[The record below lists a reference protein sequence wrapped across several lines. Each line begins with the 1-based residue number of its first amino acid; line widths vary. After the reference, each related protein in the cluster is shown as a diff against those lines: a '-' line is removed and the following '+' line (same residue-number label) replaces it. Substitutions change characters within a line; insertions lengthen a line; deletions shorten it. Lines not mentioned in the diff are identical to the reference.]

1 MMTAVN
7 TTIDKALIDIF
18 HLENIKYVI
27 SVDDCFASSY
37 ADKLRQELIVD
48 FSMSHDKVM
57 EFLRQLGKDIDDISQ
72 IIEFGGDA
80 QSEIQKIINSLS
92 DIDVQKYADFDP
104 ESKSN
109 LNMKSDK
116 EEILY
121 FLEALKDGGVVEG
134 YSTFQSTHEAEKF
147 YSESIEITGGSIL
160 WLIDRN
166 FENVGESSEAGLEFA
181 KNRISKSDDRNFF
194 FFLTKIGSDSDGE
207 KEIDK
212 EFDNL
217 LVQMSYETPSLVYYI
232 AKDKLLARKYDKVA
246 QSLANGFNR
255 KLYFKIIEQYCE
267 CLHCSC
273 ENSIPRLHEIRRAA
287 LSYIF
292 FKKVESKGESY
303 FDFFARLVQ
312 IFHNDEYSKTIANK
326 RLQISMQIKHFVELV
341 KIIQSGGS
349 VKEFA
354 EDLIAI
360 REKELFDT
368 QINKKHCEISSGDIF
383 KIGDDYYI
391 LATQSCDTF
400 LRTEGERRLK
410 SCATLLKIVDN
421 NNEDFRYEL
430 SCFKDEKVDMNKPSI
445 IYRDYIFMPFEI
457 LDLCVASEC
466 GIACIKLQDLMS
478 DSNLDIGFT
487 TNYKKRYD
495 KIKEVLCFVH
505 TNMQIIQSFF
515 YTDCP
520 EYQIGEVKNAYEN
533 LSLIETALKKYR
545 INDEMM
551 IYDVRRIS
559 RLNELETISMLNG
572 YSVAL
577 SRVGKPFD
585 IMEDD
590 STKKQKK

>member
-1 MMTAVN
+1 MMTAVK
-7 TTIDKALIDIF
+7 TTMDKALTDIF
-18 HLENIKYVI
+18 RLENIKYVI
-27 SVDDCFASSY
+27 SVDDCFATSY
-37 ADKLRQELIVD
+37 ADKLRQGLIVD
-48 FSMSHDKVM
+48 FSMSPDKVM
-57 EFLRQLGKDIDDISQ
+57 EFLRRLGKDIDDISQ
-72 IIEFGGDA
+72 IIEFGGDV
-80 QSEIQKIINSLS
+80 QGEIQELINSLS
-92 DIDVQKYADFDP
+92 DIEVQKYVDFNP
-104 ESKSN
+104 HSKSD

-121 FLEALKDGGVVEG
+121 FLEALKEDGIVEG
-134 YSTFQSTHEAEKF
+134 YRTFQSTHEAEKF
-147 YSESIEITGGSIL
+147 DPETEAITNGSIL

-181 KNRISKSDDRNFF
+181 KNRISKSDDKNFF
-194 FFLTKIGSDSDGE
+194 FFLTKIGRDLDSE
-207 KEIDK
+207 KEVDK
-212 EFDNL
+212 EFDDL
-217 LVQMSYETPSLVYYI
+217 LVQMSYETPSLVYYV
-232 AKDKLLARKYDKVA
+232 AKEKLLTRKYDRVA
-246 QSLANGFNR
+246 QNLANGFNR

-267 CLHCSC
+267 CLRCSC
-273 ENSIPRLHEIRRAA
+273 DNSMPKLHEIRRAA

-292 FKKVESKGESY
+292 FKKIEANGESY

-312 IFHNDEYSKTIANK
+312 IFHNDEYSKSIINQ
-326 RLQISMQIKHFVELV
+326 RLQISLQIKHFGELV

-349 VKEFA
+349 VKEFS

-360 REKELFDT
+360 REKELYDT

-400 LRTEGERRLK
+400 LRIEGERRLK

-430 SCFKDEKVDMNKPSI
+430 SCFKDEDVDMNKPSI
-445 IYRDYIFMPFEI
+445 IYRDYVFMPFEI
-457 LDLCVASEC
+457 LDLCVANDS

-487 TNYKKRYD
+487 PNYKKRYD
-495 KIKEVLCFVH
+495 KIKEELCFLH
-505 TNMQIIQSFF
+505 NNMQIIQAFF

-520 EYQIGEVKNAYEN
+520 VCGIEEVRNAYEN
-533 LSLIETALKKYR
+533 LNSIETALKKYR
-545 INDEMM
+545 INDD
-551 IYDVRRIS
+551 IIVYDVRRIS
-559 RLNELETISMLNG
+559 RLNELDTISMLNG

-585 IMEDD
+585 FMEDD
-590 STKKQKK
+590 SPKKQKK